1 MSTSLRCADRC
12 RAKRQMITWR
22 HEPIIL
28 LAVLISAFMSP
39 RHAAAQST
47 TRVTAKAGSREP
59 SSDSEVSQMPPTK
72 LPLCPEAG
80 VPVLHSS
87 KVTGHHRVTLTWKAS
102 APSPHQISNPVGYC
116 LYRSKRHG
124 LPKMAMAIPNVRCGG
139 CEQVN
144 RVPIASIGCT
154 DDLVEDNT
162 TYYYVVTAISRSGL
176 TSSSSNESIV
186 EVPGRKPNADVS
198 NAYPS
203 CRASGLSR

>member
-1 MSTSLRCADRC
+1 
-12 RAKRQMITWR
+12 MITQR

-47 TRVTAKAGSREP
+47 TRVTAKAGSQEP
-59 SSDSEVSQMPPTK
+59 SSDGEVSQMPPTK

-80 VPVLHSS
+80 VPARHSS
-87 KVTGHHRVTLTWKAS
+87 EVTGHHRVTLTWKAS
-102 APSPHQISNPVGYC
+102 APSPHEISNPVGYC

-124 LPKMAMAIPNVRCGG
+124 LPKMAMAMPNLHCGG

-144 RVPIASIGCT
+144 RVPIAGTGCI

-162 TYYYVVTAISRSGL
+162 TYYYVVTAISSSGL

-186 EVPGRKPNADVS
+186 EVPRRRPAATVPD
-198 NAYPS
+198 AYPS
-203 CRASGLSR
+203 CRALGPSR